1 MTDSLRAL
9 KFLVITMGAVIVIGT
24 GVVIIT
30 IIQRASA
37 KLSNDGP
44 ITQASEAPVPVS
56 TALEGF
62 GSRTLE
68 VPRGSRIVNM
78 VAAGNRLIFQ
88 LDEAGGGGQIL
99 ILDTMTGARLGTF
112 EIREAP

>member
-9 KFLVITMGAVIVIGT
+9 KFLVIAMGAVIVIGT

-37 KLSNDGP
+37 KLSDESP
-44 ITQASEAPVPVS
+44 ATQASEAS
-56 TALEGF
+56 TPERTPPTGF

-68 VPRGSRIVNM
+68 VPHGSRIVKM
-78 VAAGNRLIFQ
+78 VAEGNRLIVR
-88 LDEAGGGGQIL
+88 LDVSGGGRQII
-99 ILDTMTGARLGTF
+99 ILDTMTGARLGTI
-112 EIREAP
+112 EVREAP

>member
-9 KFLVITMGAVIVIGT
+9 KFLVIAMGAVILIGT

-37 KLSNDGP
+37 KLSDEGP
-44 ITQASEAPVPVS
+44 ATPASEAFTPEYTSP
-56 TALEGF
+56 TGF

-68 VPRGSRIVNM
+68 VPRDSRIVNM
-78 VAAGNRLIFQ
+78 VAAGDHLIVRV
-88 LDEAGGGGQIL
+88 EVAGGGYQII
-99 ILDTMTGARLGTF
+99 ILDIISGVRLGLF
-112 EIREAP
+112 DFREAP